1 MIYLMEIR
9 VNGMGERFRSNFFFY
24 FFLKISYTIHKI
36 SLLVKIFF
44 LTFFAECSII
54 FIFTVPKPASRKGQL
69 SAVLPAGKKNSG

>member
-36 SLLVKIFF
+36 SLLVKIF
-44 LTFFAECSII
+44 LDFFCRMVYNIYISM
-54 FIFTVPKPASRKGQL
+54 PKPALQGAALRC
-69 SAVLPAGKKNSG
+69 PAGRRKKC